1 MERIGNR
8 EYALAECA
16 GYRES
21 DAEAKKH
28 GKGAVKQL
36 FSKKMRLVLSIGL
49 VIAVFQQWCGI
60 NVIFNYAQEIF
71 QAAGYGV
78 SDILMNIVVT
88 GIANLI
94 FTFVAIF
101 TVEKL
106 GRKKLI
112 LIGSGGLLFIY
123 SLSLIHISEPTR
135 RS

>member
-1 MERIGNR
+1 MI
-8 EYALAECA
+8 
-16 GYRES
+16 
-21 DAEAKKH
+21 
-28 GKGAVKQL
+28 
-36 FSKKMRLVLSIGL
+36 
-49 VIAVFQQWCGI
+49 IAVFQQWCGI

-106 GRKKLI
+106 GRKKLV

-123 SLSLIHISEPTR
+123 SILAWCYFVLQAGIFR
-135 RS
+135 LYWLCVR

>member
-1 MERIGNR
+1 
-8 EYALAECA
+8 
-16 GYRES
+16 
-21 DAEAKKH
+21 
-28 GKGAVKQL
+28 
-36 FSKKMRLVLSIGL
+36 MRLVLSIGL

-101 TVEKL
+101 TVEK
-106 GRKKLI
+106 
-112 LIGSGGLLFIY
+112 
-123 SLSLIHISEPTR
+123 P